1 MRSYLNKDKFFDK
14 MKKKPAVQE
23 VLDNIDKYSVEDIES
38 LNSSH
43 FPQWVRDALVRKK
56 QGQAQGDI
64 EARAFEIAQRMNAAS
79 GIQQAPVYEIEQ
91 PEPQFAGRKFTAAD
105 FAGPKEKTGTVIDSL
120 THGKHEESPDFEE
133 HMRKVRERMRRQQ

>member
-23 VLDNIDKYSVEDIES
+23 VLDNIDKYSIVEIEQ

-64 EARAFEIAQRMNAAS
+64 EARAYEIAQRMNAAS
-79 GIQQAPVYEIEQ
+79 GIEPAPVYEYEQ
-91 PEPQFAGRKFTAAD
+91 PEPQTSGRKFTAAD
-105 FAGPKEKTGTVIDSL
+105 FAGLPVKTGTAIDSM
-120 THGKHEESPDFEE
+120 THGKHEEPPGFEE
-133 HMRKVRERMRRQQ
+133 HMRKVRERMRNQ